1 MSRFKKIEVKGR
13 TYYLGYP
20 TRRDAIKAENAGLDI
35 VNIKLLSMQEVLFY
49 SGLLAKQPEIT
60 EEEAY
65 DLMEEY
71 IASDGDLDELTTYLL
86 NQYTAFIKSPD
97 GKKKKK
103 AEIVEM

>member
-20 TRRDAIKAENAGLDI
+20 TRRDAIKAESVGLDI
-35 VNIKLLSMQEVLFY
+35 TDIKLLSAQTILFY

-97 GKKKKK
+97 GKKKKAK
-103 AEIVEM
+103 IIEIA